1 MENRIRNDDIFPNR
15 VNKAVKLQQNI
26 KTLPCMTLFYTF
38 LYIFAHRRI
47 AARLQLQESSATFD
61 KVKRL
66 GIMAIKIEE
75 LLSVHFFSVLFTIV
89 AVAVVVKKCKVS

>member
-1 MENRIRNDDIFPNR
+1 
-15 VNKAVKLQQNI
+15 
-26 KTLPCMTLFYTF
+26 MTLFYTF

-47 AARLQLQESSATFD
+47 AARLQFQESSATFD
-61 KVKRL
+61 KVRL